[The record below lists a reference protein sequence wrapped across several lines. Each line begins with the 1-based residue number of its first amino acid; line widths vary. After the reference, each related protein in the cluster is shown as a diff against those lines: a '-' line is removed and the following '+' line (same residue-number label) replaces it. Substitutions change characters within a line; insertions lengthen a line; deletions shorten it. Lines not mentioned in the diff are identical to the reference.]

1 MPATYDLPAVFDMT
15 HNNTHCMECGQSDS
29 LAAFR
34 GESFTVTHKC
44 EAMVVQNLA
53 GQRCSACGEVF
64 FDDASAAAYA
74 AAGDSLV
81 TNARQNV
88 AAHLRRVRIKLGLT
102 QRAAAELTG
111 GGHNAFSRYENGQAA
126 PVAAVVNLFTL
137 LDHHPELVHELRALQ
152 RQAAH
157 L

>member
-1 MPATYDLPAVFDMT
+1 MT
-15 HNNTHCMECGQSDS
+15 RDNTHCMECGQSDS

-34 GESFTVTHKC
+34 GESFTVTHRN
-44 EAMVVQNLA
+44 EAMVVENLA

-64 FDDASAAAYA
+64 FDEASATAYA
-74 AAGDSLV
+74 AAGDALV
-81 TNARQNV
+81 TKARRNV

-111 GGHNAFSRYENGQAA
+111 GGHNAFSRYENGQAT

-137 LDHHPELVHELRALQ
+137 LDRHPELVHELHALQ
-152 RQAAH
+152 RQDARP
-157 L
+157 

>member
-1 MPATYDLPAVFDMT
+1 MPATYDLHAVFDMT
-15 HNNTHCMECGQSDS
+15 RDNTYCMECGQSDS

-34 GESFTVTHKC
+34 GESFTVTC
-44 EAMVVQNLA
+44 RNGAMVVENLA

-64 FDDASAAAYA
+64 FDEASAATYA
-74 AAGDSLV
+74 AASDALV

-88 AAHLRRVRIKLGLT
+88 AAHLRRVRKKLGLT

-111 GGHNAFSRYENGQAA
+111 GGHNAFSRYENGQAT

-137 LDHHPELVHELRALQ
+137 LDHHPELVHELRVPQ
-152 RQAAH
+152 RQVTRP
-157 L
+157 

>member
-1 MPATYDLPAVFDMT
+1 MAQD
-15 HNNTHCMECGQSDS
+15 NTHCMECGQPDT

-34 GESFTVTHKC
+34 GESFTVTHKG
-44 EAMVVQNLA
+44 EAMVVENLA

-64 FDDASAAAYA
+64 FDDASATAYA
-74 AAGDSLV
+74 AAGDALV
-81 TNARQNV
+81 TNARKNV
-88 AAHLRRVRIKLGLT
+88 AADLRRVRIKLGLT

-111 GGHNAFSRYENGQAA
+111 GGHNAFSRYETGQAA

-137 LDHHPELVHELRALQ
+137 LDRHPELVHELRALQ

-157 L
+157 S